1 MGMRR
6 WSVGVAAVAV
16 VVLLAASGWAKT
28 GKTGTSAKQAAAQP
42 PVAAQVTLEPQ
53 ALEILK
59 AASAKLA
66 SAKTLSFTATAE
78 YEYPSLLGPPRVYA
92 MRYDVVMARPD
103 KLKVVIPGDGPA
115 SEFYCDGKE
124 MVAFAPAENLA
135 AVSEA
140 QPTIEAT
147 LKKAFDTADI
157 YFPFT
162 DLLVAD
168 PYIALT
174 EGMTHVFSVGTSMVV
189 GGTKT
194 DIVAVANGEVFLQL
208 WIGTED
214 KLPRRIRAVFQ
225 ADPLRLRHDLE
236 LADWKLDIPVTGDF
250 FVSQPAQ
257 AAKRIGFARPALVPD
272 PKPKVTPS
280 KQ

>member
-1 MGMRR
+1 M
-6 WSVGVAAVAV
+6 AV

-28 GKTGTSAKQAAAQP
+28 GKTAASTKPAE
-42 PVAAQVTLEPQ
+42 AAPQVTLEPQ

-59 AASAKLA
+59 AAGARLA
-66 SAKTLSFTATAE
+66 SAKTLSFTATAD
-78 YEYPSLLGPPRVYA
+78 YEYPSRLGPPLVYA

-124 MVAFAPAENLA
+124 MAAFVPAENLA
-135 AVSEA
+135 AVAEA
-140 QPTIEAT
+140 APTIEAT

-168 PYIALT
+168 PYTALT

-208 WIGTED
+208 WIGAED
-214 KLPRRIRAVFQ
+214 RLPRRIRAVYQ

-236 LADWKLDIPVTGDF
+236 LADWKLDIPVAAEV
-250 FVSQPAQ
+250 FVSQPAH
-257 AAKRIGFARPALVPD
+257 AANRIGFARPALTPA
-272 PKPKVTPS
+272 PQPRAKPS
-280 KQ
+280 KP

>member
-1 MGMRR
+1 MGTRR
-6 WSVGVAAVAV
+6 WTLVGAAVAV
-16 VVLLAASGWAKT
+16 VVLLGTSGWAKT
-28 GKTGTSAKQAAAQP
+28 GKTATSAKQAAAQP
-42 PVAAQVTLEPQ
+42 PVAAHVTLEPH

-59 AASAKLA
+59 AASAKLT

-78 YEYPSLLGPPRVYA
+78 YEYPSLLGPPLVYA
-92 MRYDVVMARPD
+92 MRYDVVLARPD

-115 SEFYCDGKE
+115 SEFYSDGKE

-140 QPTIEAT
+140 PPTIEAT

-272 PKPKVTPS
+272 LKPKAKPS